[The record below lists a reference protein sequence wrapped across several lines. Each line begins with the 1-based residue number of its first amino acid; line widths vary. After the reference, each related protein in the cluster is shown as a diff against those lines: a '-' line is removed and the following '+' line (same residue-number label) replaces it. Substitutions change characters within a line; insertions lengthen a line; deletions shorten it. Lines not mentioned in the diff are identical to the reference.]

1 LFDIAPALEA
11 AHGIEIVDVVE
22 GAGDADERADV
33 VLIFLIDEFMAE
45 FIDLDP
51 ALDMSAIDHV
61 EMSSGFCVFG

>member
-1 LFDIAPALEA
+1 
-11 AHGIEIVDVVE
+11 VDMVE
-22 GAGDADERADV
+22 RAGDADERADAV
-33 VLIFLIDEFMAE
+33 IVIPIDEFMAE